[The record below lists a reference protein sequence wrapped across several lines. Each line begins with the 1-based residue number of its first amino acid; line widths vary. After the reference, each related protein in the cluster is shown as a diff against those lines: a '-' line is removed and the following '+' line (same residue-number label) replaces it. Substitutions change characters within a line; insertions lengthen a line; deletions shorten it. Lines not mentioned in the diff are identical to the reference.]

1 MGSNIEPREAST
13 CETHTSSPARRS
25 SNERAASFVF
35 EGASR
40 WVAYKEFRR
49 AIGSRGYFEALR
61 ESKNPPRF
69 VVLLEDSVALIGP
82 AIALAGTFAA
92 VQWQAP
98 VLDGLASIAIGVLLA
113 ATASLMARETKY
125 LRIGVP
131 AHPAIARSA
140 FASPA
145 RSRMSVQARK
155 APRPLLARPG
165 PKTMFAFV
173 PLLEEVTDIA
183 QPRSA

>member
-131 AHPAIARSA
+131 AHPAIAPLPRLRGAGCPFRRGKRRVRCWHDPDLKRCSLLC
-140 FASPA
+140 
-145 RSRMSVQARK
+145 RCWRK
-155 APRPLLARPG
+155 
-165 PKTMFAFV
+165 
-173 PLLEEVTDIA
+173 
-183 QPRSA
+183 